1 MGTVVNLRN
10 HRKRK
15 AREER
20 EKQADENRILF
31 GLSKLEKDGNAAR
44 QTREGRELDGKKR
57 DGRPPDSHQEEP
69 PETSE

>member
-15 AREER
+15 AREDR

-31 GLSKLEKDGNAAR
+31 GLSKPEKDRNAAR
-44 QTREGRELDGKKR
+44 KSREERLLDGKKR
-57 DGRPPDSHQEEP
+57 AGEPDEP
-69 PETSE
+69 ADKSPKD